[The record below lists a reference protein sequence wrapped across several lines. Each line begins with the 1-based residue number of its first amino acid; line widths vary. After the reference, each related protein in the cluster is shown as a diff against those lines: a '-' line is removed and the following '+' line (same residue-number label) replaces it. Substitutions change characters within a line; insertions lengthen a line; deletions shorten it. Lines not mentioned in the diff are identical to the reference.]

1 MSRGEASG
9 AQDRGAER
17 SPESGAERGAERLE
31 FDEILPRIADL
42 AEQLAEHA
50 DPTVSETA
58 VELLDW
64 IDVFHA
70 NGVGRLVE
78 MIREWRGEVLLEAV
92 ASDPV
97 AGQLL
102 QAYGL
107 GDSSDVGAARVA
119 VQAALADVR
128 PYLHSHG
135 GDMEAVHIAD
145 GVVRLKLH
153 GSCDGCTASDATIL
167 GQVEAALRTHWID
180 FRRVE
185 VEEMTA
191 EPHPP
196 PTTGSITTGLQIKG
210 TAANQ
215 GQGS

>member
-1 MSRGEASG
+1 MS
-9 AQDRGAER
+9 AQDQARSEDRGR
-17 SPESGAERGAERLE
+17 PSERLE
-31 FDEILPRIADL
+31 FDQILPRISEL
-42 AEQLAEHA
+42 AEQLAGHD
-50 DPTVSETA
+50 DPAVSESV

-78 MIREWRGEVLLEAV
+78 MLREWRGDVLLEAV
-92 ASDPV
+92 AADPV

-102 QAYGL
+102 HAYGL
-107 GDSSDVGAARVA
+107 GDTSDAEAARVA
-119 VQAALADVR
+119 VQAALGEVR

-135 GDMEAVHIAD
+135 GDMEAVHIGD

-153 GSCDGCTASDATIL
+153 GSCDGCTGSDATIL
-167 GQVEAALRTHWID
+167 GQVEEALRTHWVD

-185 VEEMTA
+185 IEEMTA

-196 PTTGSITTGLQIKG
+196 PALGFITTGLQIKG
-210 TAANQ
+210 KN
-215 GQGS
+215 G